1 MSDGKLTFD
10 TRIDNTGFKAD
21 LAKLGKGTGDV
32 MNTAGSAFEKTGGKL
47 TKYITKPAL
56 GAATALAGLSL
67 VKGFNRL
74 KNIDTA
80 RAQLEGLGHTAGEVE
95 GIMDSAMKAVKGT
108 AYGFDEAA
116 TAAAS
121 AVSSGI
127 APGKELTRYLG
138 LVGDAAAQS
147 RLSFTDMGSIFN
159 KVMASGKIS
168 MEEVNQL
175 ADQGIPIY
183 KMLSEQLGVTQAD
196 VRDMVSAGKVDSE
209 TFLKAIETNIGGA
222 AKVMGEKSFVGA
234 VANIGASLGRIG
246 ANFLDAGGKGGGFF
260 SQLKPLMADFMET
273 LGRIEEKS
281 AEWGEAFGKTFSRA
295 VKIIS
300 EMPGGLRAAA
310 LLMPLLAG
318 PSLKFAGGMI
328 KSVAALNQF
337 KAASSGASIVVGVL
351 GGELKA
357 SQAILG
363 TLGNKTVSAG
373 KKMKGALASVK
384 NAALEQL
391 QAYRQADARLQTVNA
406 LYGKNAASIYRA
418 SNATMGNTAAN
429 LKNRASL
436 PVSSLVKHAAA
447 LARDTASTVLNTAA
461 KAKNR
466 AGMSISALAKHTGA
480 LIRNA
485 AATASG
491 TAASLLHAAATS
503 KAAYAASGAA
513 ARLLA
518 LAAAHRAAMVAALG
532 LAAPVIAIAAYMAKT
547 GASAE
552 ETAARITAFS
562 DRLAAGITAFAEGFP
577 AMVDSA
583 VAGITGVVNAL
594 VGALPTLIPLIIGAG
609 LQLFMGLVDAL
620 IQVMEPLVSVLPTI
634 IDAVTSVLPTLIP
647 LIIGAGI
654 QLFMGL
660 VNSLAQIIP
669 LLVGA
674 LPQIISA
681 VVAALPTLIPAL
693 VNAGVMLFMGL
704 VEAIPQVIPPLI
716 AAIPQ
721 IISAIVGAIGVLVP
735 AIIEAGITLLMAL
748 VEAIPQVIPPL
759 VAAIPQI
766 ISAIVD
772 SIGVLVPAIIEAGIT
787 LLMALIDAIPQVIPP
802 LVAAIPQI
810 IYAIVS
816 ALLSALPHIFS
827 VGVQLLKKLWGGI
840 SSWAGS
846 LKSNVLSLARS
857 LPGKISDG
865 IGSLLSI
872 GGDWIKGLWNGI
884 GAKKDWLCKKIK
896 GLASDAKNAIK
907 DFFGIN
913 SPSTVMRDEV
923 GRYISEGIAVGIEG
937 QTPELVAA
945 AQLQAGKI
953 KSAYF
958 GSLNSGVTEKI
969 GARYARREGTDVNN
983 VNTTNVE
990 QTINFYSEQKSPI
1003 AIGRILKTQAMY
1015 GLAGI

>member
-147 RLSFTDMGSIFN
+147 RLSFTEMGSIFN

-310 LLMPLLAG
+310 LIMPILAG
-318 PSLKFAGGMI
+318 PALKFAGSMI
-328 KSVAALNQF
+328 KSVAALNKF
-337 KAASSGASIVVGVL
+337 KAASSGASTVSGVL
-351 GGELKA
+351 GGEIKA
-357 SQAILG
+357 SQAIMG
-363 TLGNKTVSAG
+363 MLGNKTVSAG
-373 KKMKGALASVK
+373 KKMKGALVSVK

-391 QAYRQADARLQTVNA
+391 QVYHQTDARLKTANA
-406 LYGKNAASIYRA
+406 LYGKNAANIYKA
-418 SNATMGNTAAN
+418 SNATIGNTAAN
-429 LKNRASL
+429 IKNNGSRG
-436 PVSSLVKHAAA
+436 VSSLIKQAAA
-447 LARDTASTVLNTAA
+447 YVKSTAVTVANTVAT
-461 KAKNR
+461 KA
-466 AGMSISALAKHTGA
+466 
-480 LIRNA
+480 NA
-485 AATASG
+485 V
-491 TAASLLHAAATS
+491 ATS
-503 KAAYAASGAA
+503 TAGKAVSGATKKV
-513 ARLLA
+513 LA
-518 LAAAHRAAMVAALG
+518 FAAAHKVAIIAALG
-532 LAAPVIAIAAYMAKT
+532 LAAPIIAIAAYMAKT
-547 GASAE
+547 GATADEVAE
-552 ETAARITAFS
+552 KITAFS
-562 DRLAAGITAFAEGFP
+562 DGLAEQITAFADSFP
-577 AMVDSA
+577 AMAGA
-583 VAGITGVVNAL
+583 VVSSLTEVINAVV
-594 VGALPTLIPLIIGAG
+594 GMLPTLIPLIIGAG

-620 IQVMEPLVSVLPTI
+620 AQVIEPL
-634 IDAVTSVLPTLIP
+634 A
-647 LIIGAGI
+647 
-654 QLFMGL
+654 
-660 VNSLAQIIP
+660 
-669 LLVGA
+669 
-674 LPQIISA
+674 
-681 VVAALPTLIPAL
+681 AALPGVINAIVGAIPALIPA
-693 VNAGVMLFMGL
+693 VVDAGIMLLMGL
-704 VEAIPQVIPPLI
+704 ID
-716 AAIPQ
+716 AIPQ
-721 IISAIVGAIGVLVP
+721 II
-735 AIIEAGITLLMAL
+735 
-748 VEAIPQVIPPL
+748 PPF

-772 SIGVLVPAIIEAGIT
+772 AIGVLVPAIIQAGIT

-816 ALLSALPHIFS
+816 ALLSALPQIFS
-827 VGVQLLKKLWGGI
+827 TGVQLLKKLWGGI
-840 SSWAGS
+840 KSWIGS

-1003 AIGRILKTQAMY
+1003 GISRMLKNQAMY
-1015 GLAGI
+1015 GLAGV

>member
-147 RLSFTDMGSIFN
+147 RLSFTEMGSIFN

-310 LLMPLLAG
+310 LIMPILAG
-318 PSLKFAGGMI
+318 PALKFAGSMI
-328 KSVAALNQF
+328 KSVAALNKF
-337 KAASSGASIVVGVL
+337 KAASSGASTVVGVL

-357 SQAILG
+357 SQAIMG
-363 TLGNKTVSAG
+363 MLGNKTVSAG
-373 KKMKGALASVK
+373 RKMKDAFMSARE
-384 NAALEQL
+384 AAITQL
-391 QAYRQADARLQTVNA
+391 QIYRQTDARLKTANA
-406 LYGKNAASIYRA
+406 LYGKNAASIYKA
-418 SNATMGNTAAN
+418 SNATIGNTAAN
-429 LKNRASL
+429 IKNRASL
-436 PVSSLVKHAAA
+436 SVSSLVKHAAA

-461 KAKNR
+461 KAKNK

-609 LQLFMGLVDAL
+609 LQLFMGLVGAL

-634 IDAVTSVLPTLIP
+634 IDAVTSVLPALIP

-748 VEAIPQVIPPL
+748 VA
-759 VAAIPQI
+759 
-766 ISAIVD
+766 
-772 SIGVLVPAIIEAGIT
+772 
-787 LLMALIDAIPQVIPP
+787 AIPQVIPP

-816 ALLSALPHIFS
+816 ALLSALPQIFS

-872 GGDWIKGLWNGI
+872 GGDWIKGLWTGI

-945 AQLQAGKI
+945 AQLQAGKL
-953 KSAYF
+953 KSAYSSALD
-958 GSLNSGVTEKI
+958 GGISEKV
-969 GARYARREGTDVNN
+969 GARFVKQQAGACAGGT
-983 VNTTNVE
+983 NTTSVE